1 MSPAAGR
8 PGRSRRRYLVAMYAI
23 GALLLLVT
31 LGPFVA
37 LFTASVSSQAELL
50 ALPMRVWPS
59 APTLSRYQEIFTGGG
74 TSVAAALRVSMLN
87 SFVVASISVVISL
100 GSGIFGAYAFARLR
114 FRFKQ
119 GVLLLFLVTYMMP
132 PLALVIPIYLALS
145 ALGLLDTRTGLVA
158 VYCSFT
164 TPFVLWLLSGY
175 FQSLPE
181 DLEDAARIDGCSRIG
196 ALFRVVLPIARPGL
210 ISAGLLTFL
219 GAWDEFFYALILT
232 SSPAAKTI
240 PVALAEFTGRYS
252 LDFGLMAAGGIVA
265 ALPPVIIALLLQRHI
280 TSGLAAGA
288 VK

>member
-1 MSPAAGR
+1 VNH
-8 PGRSRRRYLVAMYAI
+8 PGRRYYVGMYAL
-23 GALLLLVT
+23 GALLLVVT

-37 LFTASVSSQAELL
+37 LVVASISSQAELL
-50 ALPMRVWPS
+50 SVPVHLWPD
-59 APTLSRYQEIFTGGG
+59 APTLSRYREIFTGGG
-74 TSVAAALRVSMLN
+74 TSVAAALRGSMVN
-87 SFVVASISVVISL
+87 SFVVALVSVVISL
-100 GSGIFGAYAFARLR
+100 GSGVFGAYAFARLR

-119 GVLLLFLVTYMMP
+119 GVLMLFLVTYMMP

-145 ALGLLDTRTGLVA
+145 ALGLLDTRSGLVA

-181 DLEDAARIDGCSRIG
+181 ELEDAARIDGCSRVG
-196 ALFRVVLPIARPGL
+196 ALFRVILPIARPGL

-240 PVALAEFTGRYS
+240 PVALSEFTGRYS

-265 ALPPVIIALLLQRHI
+265 ALPPVLIALVLQRHI